1 MKRFHLI
8 FGLAIVIVFLLTGQY
23 MEYVHNRQLPDGTR
37 MLYRSRHIY
46 LLLAGLLNLGIG
58 TYFTARPRGWRRT
71 LQVIGSLLV
80 ALAPLLLLAGFFS
93 EPQKGPEQTML
104 APLGIFAL
112 AFGTLFHLISG
123 AREKPTRGP
132 NTD

>member
-58 TYFTARPRGWRRT
+58 TYFSARSRGWRRT
-71 LQVIGSLLV
+71 LQIIGSVLIVLAPGLLLV
-80 ALAPLLLLAGFFS
+80 GFFW
-93 EPQKGPEQTML
+93 EPPKGPEQTRF

-123 AREKPTRGP
+123 KKQKNAGGRE
-132 NTD
+132 

>member
-58 TYFTARPRGWRRT
+58 TYFRPQTRGWRRT
-71 LQVIGSLLV
+71 LQVIGSVLI
-80 ALAPLLLLAGFFS
+80 ALAPALLLAGFFS
-93 EPQKGPEQTML
+93 EPQKGPEHTMI

-112 AFGTLFHLISG
+112 ALGTLFHLLGG
-123 AREKPTRGP
+123 ARDRNKQKA
-132 NTD
+132 ND

>member
-23 MEYVHNRQLPDGTR
+23 LEYVHNRQLPDGTR

-58 TYFTARPRGWRRT
+58 AYFISRPRGWRRM
-71 LQVIGSLLV
+71 LQNIGSVLI
-80 ALAPLLLLAGFFS
+80 ALAPVPLLIGFFS
-93 EPQKGPEQTML
+93 EPQKGPEQTAV

-123 AREKPTRGP
+123 ARCRNARGP
-132 NTD
+132 HAQ